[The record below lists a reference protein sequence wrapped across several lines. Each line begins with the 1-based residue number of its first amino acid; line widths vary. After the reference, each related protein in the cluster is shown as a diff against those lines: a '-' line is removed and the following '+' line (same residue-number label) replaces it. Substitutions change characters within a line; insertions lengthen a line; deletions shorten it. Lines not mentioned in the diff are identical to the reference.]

1 MSLTDKE
8 VTILG
13 LGGSM
18 RRPSHTLTV
27 LKLALEAARQSGA
40 STELIDLHELE
51 LPLYYDTKRLEDFPN
66 PDYIR
71 QFLEKFSRADGFI
84 FCAPT
89 YHATPSASF
98 KNALDFLEFLPRRP
112 KLYLTGKV
120 GGLLVVASGIN
131 GGPNCLTSL
140 MFNARALK
148 LLIAPGSIEVSPSK
162 RIFDA
167 EGRLT
172 DESLAARIAELGAE
186 VVKLARM
193 LKAE

>member
-1 MSLTDKE
+1 MPKVKE
-8 VTILG
+8 VKILG

-18 RRPSHTLTV
+18 REPSHTLTV
-27 LKLALEAARQSGA
+27 LNLALEAARQSGA
-40 STELIDLHELE
+40 TTDLIDVAGLE

-66 PDYIR
+66 PEYI
-71 QFLEKFSRADGFI
+71 QAFLEKFKRADGFI

-89 YHATPSASF
+89 YHGTPSASF

-112 KLYLTGKV
+112 NLYLSGKV
-120 GGLLVVASGIN
+120 GGLIAVASGSN
-131 GGPNCLTSL
+131 GGPTCLTSL
-140 MFNARALK
+140 IYNARALR
-148 LLIAPGSIEVSPSK
+148 LLVATGSMHVSPTK

-172 DESLAARIAELGAE
+172 DEKQTGQINGLGVE
-186 VVKLARM
+186 VVRLARL